1 MKLPSLSK
9 DPKIN
14 KARSSEYVI
23 NTQTTMSRSTASHY
37 SDCQREIQCRNVF
50 HLLAPA
56 AVSSLMVQI
65 HCSARGEP
73 EMKGTNTNPITATFH
88 TSSSNSC
95 SETLQGTLLLFVT
108 DNPLG
113 DSAPSS
119 LELTLVF
126 YG

>member
-56 AVSSLMVQI
+56 AVSSPMVQI
-65 HCSARGEP
+65 HCSARGRARNERNKHKP
-73 EMKGTNTNPITATFH
+73 NHCNISHLIIELMFRNTAGH
-88 TSSSNSC
+88 S
-95 SETLQGTLLLFVT
+95 FV
-108 DNPLG
+108 
-113 DSAPSS
+113 
-119 LELTLVF
+119 VR
-126 YG
+126 Y